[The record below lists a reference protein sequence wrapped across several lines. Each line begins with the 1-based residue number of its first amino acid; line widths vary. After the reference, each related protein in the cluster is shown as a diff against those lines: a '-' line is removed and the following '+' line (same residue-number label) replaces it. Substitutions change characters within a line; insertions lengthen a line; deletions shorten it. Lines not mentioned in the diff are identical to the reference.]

1 MNSTALIDFLAA
13 VVASGLI
20 CGSLFGD
27 RRSLAHKVFL
37 AGMLLLALESL
48 FTALAADA
56 NLPRQIIRWQNWGF
70 TATAFLPGT
79 WLLFSLTYGRGN
91 YSEFVAKWRIGL
103 ALMFVAPLVLA
114 AFFRGSLVF
123 EVRSISGQDWVCS
136 LGWGGIA
143 LNLFLLLGAVLV
155 LMNLERTY
163 RAAVGMM
170 RWRMKYLILGI
181 GVLFAARAYTSSQ
194 CLLFRSAN
202 PSLQAVNAGALVVAC
217 VLMFRWLVRAGRFEV
232 SVYPS
237 HSVLHHSLT
246 VLIAG
251 VYLLVVGV
259 FAKIV
264 TLFGGDGAFTLK
276 AFGVLVLLVGLSII
290 LLSDR
295 VRLHTKRFVSR
306 HFQRP
311 LYNYRTVWG
320 SFAAATASCV
330 RQTELCQAVVK
341 LLTEIF
347 QLLSATIW
355 IVEEKDEKFTFG
367 ASSSLSESRSAV
379 LKLAPAEAA
388 EVIRALRTRRDPV
401 DIDAVNESW
410 TQALRRCHPAE
421 FRTGGHRVC
430 VPVVAR
436 DQLLGIMLLGDRV
449 GGIPFST
456 QDFDLLR
463 CVGDQV
469 AASLLN
475 IELSRRLLEAKEL
488 EAFQTMSAFFVHDL
502 KNTASTLSLMLQN
515 LPAHYNDP
523 AFREDALRGLGKAAQ
538 HIDDLIKRL
547 TLLRQEMAIRP
558 AEVDLNELVAK
569 VLATLERS
577 PRARI
582 VQELRPLPKQA
593 IDSEQLEK
601 VIVNLLLNAHE
612 ALNGEGE
619 IRVATQEHKD
629 WTVVSVSD
637 NGCGMPPDFVQRSL
651 FRPFQTTKK
660 HGIGIGMF
668 QSKMIVE
675 AHHGRIEVE
684 SEVGKGTTFRV
695 LLPVKHTVT

>member
-1 MNSTALIDFLAA
+1 MALIGFLAA
-13 VVASGLI
+13 VIACGVI

-37 AGMLLLALESL
+37 FGMFLLALESL
-48 FTALAADA
+48 FAALAADA
-56 NLPRQIIRWQNWGF
+56 NTRQQVTRWQNRGF
-70 TATAFLPGT
+70 VVMSFLPAT
-79 WLLFSLTYGRGN
+79 WLLFSLTYARGN
-91 YSEFVAKWRIGL
+91 YSEFIARWRLGL
-103 ALMFVAPLVLA
+103 ALIFVAPVALAVFFRNSLLGEAHSLA
-114 AFFRGSLVF
+114 AQS
-123 EVRSISGQDWVCS
+123 WP
-136 LGWGGIA
+136 LGWSGIA
-143 LNLFLLLGAVLV
+143 LNLLLLIGVVLI

-181 GVLFAARAYTSSQ
+181 GVLFAVRAYTSSQ
-194 CLLFRSAN
+194 CLLFRASN
-202 PSLQAVNAGALVVAC
+202 SSLQAVNSGALLVAC
-217 VLMFRWLVRAGRFEV
+217 MLMFRWLMRAGRFEV

-246 VLIAG
+246 VLLAG
-251 VYLLVVGV
+251 VYLLIVGV

-264 TLFGGDGAFTLK
+264 TFFGGDAAFTLK

-320 SFAAATASCV
+320 SFASATASCV
-330 RQTELCQAVVK
+330 QQTELCQAVVK

-355 IVEEKDEKFTFG
+355 IVDEKDEKLAFG

-379 LKLAPAEAA
+379 VKLSPVEAA
-388 EVIRALRTRRDPV
+388 EVIRVLRDRRDPV
-401 DIDAVNESW
+401 DIDAVNQSW
-410 TQALRRCHPAE
+410 TQALRKCHPAE

-436 DQLLGIMLLGDRV
+436 DQLLGVMLLGDRV

-456 QDFDLLR
+456 QDFDLLK

-469 AASLLN
+469 AASLLS

-515 LPAHYNDP
+515 FPAHYNDP
-523 AFREDALRGLGKAAQ
+523 AFREDALRGIGKAVQ

-547 TLLRQEMAIRP
+547 TLLRQEMAIKP
-558 AEVDLNELVAK
+558 AESDLNELVAR
-569 VLATLERS
+569 VLASLEHA

-582 VQELRPLPKQA
+582 VQELRPLPKQP

-619 IRVATQEHKD
+619 IRVSTQEHRD
-629 WTVVSVSD
+629 WTILSVSD
-637 NGCGMPPDFVQRSL
+637 NGCGMPADFIQRSL

-668 QSKMIVE
+668 QSKMIVV
-675 AHHGRIEVE
+675 AHQGRIEVE

-695 LLPVKHTVT
+695 LLPVKHTVK